1 MSAGVYCTSPVVYK
15 ENVSQVYLEMAN
27 EVLSTSKEV
36 QNWKASYKGE
46 TVRLSGTTGL
56 YLKGQLTGHKSYV
69 LRKYNQWSA
78 LGACPAMSLKQA
90 RELAALVSA
99 KWAKKE
105 DKGRIDYALRK
116 SSGDKDQ
123 FMSVFDEAKNPAHR
137 SGASEATIDDL
148 MQLYLE
154 KHEPT
159 LAQGPSRR
167 RPRSLYNHHFRE
179 EFGSRQ
185 LGEVTRGDIFRYLS
199 KVYEEKFDTGK
210 KLRGVLDGAFEMACD
225 LEWLELNPMPSSRS
239 MPKRLT
245 KPRPHKTIEHFYF
258 PSLWQSVRQ
267 STSSNVVKAVILVG
281 MTTALRFGVINRVRH
296 KDLNLETGE
305 WVINE
310 IEGPNTE
317 YRIKSGEKFDLWLPE
332 QLLAAVKELL
342 PELEQDFGPNDWVF
356 KSPMKPT
363 VPVTDTSINKCLKAT
378 GYNLTFHG
386 FRNAIKIWGKNNG
399 FDRDLMDA
407 YCQHGLKG
415 LDKSYRREDTL
426 EARNEVTKKLNSFI
440 LDR

>member
-1 MSAGVYCTSPVVYK
+1 MSPHVLLKYRGG
-15 ENVSQVYLEMAN
+15 YL
-27 EVLSTSKEV
+27 
-36 QNWKASYKGE
+36 WI
-46 TVRLSGTTGL
+46 VRACYTG
-56 YLKGQLTGHKSYV
+56 
-69 LRKYNQWSA
+69 
-78 LGACPAMSLKQA
+78 
-90 RELAALVSA
+90 
-99 KWAKKE
+99 
-105 DKGRIDYALRK
+105 
-116 SSGDKDQ
+116 
-123 FMSVFDEAKNPAHR
+123 
-137 SGASEATIDDL
+137 
-148 MQLYLE
+148 
-154 KHEPT
+154 
-159 LAQGPSRR
+159 R

-185 LGEVTRGDIFRYLS
+185 LSEVTRDEIFRHLS
-199 KVYEEKFDTGK
+199 KVYEDEFDTGK
-210 KLRGVLDGAFEMACD
+210 KLSGVLDGAFEMACD

-281 MTTALRFGVINRVRH
+281 MTTALRFGVINKVRH

-310 IEGPNTE
+310 IEGPN
-317 YRIKSGEKFDLWLPE
+317 DL
-332 QLLAAVKELL
+332 
-342 PELEQDFGPNDWVF
+342 VF

-426 EARNEVTKKLNSFI
+426 EARYEVTKKLISFVLFADKI
-440 LDR
+440 